1 MKNKLSIL
9 SISFMLMI
17 SVCTVGCMN
26 KQQTKEEIYYDFKN
40 QISNISSYTCTANV
54 EAIGNKENTTYVFKH
69 TYKKPDYYKLEV
81 ILPKNLKG
89 KTIEYKG
96 DKILVHNPDIND
108 TIELSNIND
117 DAHYLFIGDFI
128 KNYMQNESAK
138 LETTDNELKIEIEI
152 PGDNKYFNKQILY
165 VNNNTK
171 NPEKME
177 ILNSEGEAIFI
188 VKYKNFKYKK

>member
-128 KNYMQNESAK
+128 KNYMQNESAN
-138 LETTDNELKIEIEI
+138 LEATDNELKIEIEI

-171 NPEKME
+171 NPDKME

>member
-17 SVCTVGCMN
+17 SVCIVGCMN
-26 KQQTKEEIYYDFKN
+26 KQQTKEEIYDDFKN

-89 KTIEYKG
+89 KTIEYKD
-96 DKILVHNPDIND
+96 DKVLVHNPDIND
-108 TIELSNIND
+108 TIELTNIND

-171 NPEKME
+171 NPDKME

-188 VKYKNFKYKK
+188 VKYKNFKYNK

>member
-17 SVCTVGCMN
+17 SVCIVGCMN

-89 KTIEYKG
+89 KTIEYKD
-96 DKILVHNPDIND
+96 DKVLVHNPDIND

-171 NPEKME
+171 NPDKME

>member
-89 KTIEYKG
+89 KTIEYKD
-96 DKILVHNPDIND
+96 DKVLVHNPDIND

-128 KNYMQNESAK
+128 KNYMQNESAN
-138 LETTDNELKIEIEI
+138 LEATDNELKIEIEI

>member
-1 MKNKLSIL
+1 
-9 SISFMLMI
+9 MI

-26 KQQTKEEIYYDFKN
+26 KQQTKEEIYDDFKN

-89 KTIEYKG
+89 KTIEYKD
-96 DKILVHNPDIND
+96 DKVLVHNPDIND
-108 TIELSNIND
+108 TIELTNIND

-171 NPEKME
+171 NPDKME

>member
-17 SVCTVGCMN
+17 SVCIVGCMN

-128 KNYMQNESAK
+128 KNYMQNESAN
-138 LETTDNELKIEIEI
+138 LEATDNELKIEIEI

-171 NPEKME
+171 NPDKME